1 MKHYIILC
9 NRHESMFGDNWG
21 LFWGHKESEGGY
33 TSDPYLAH
41 RYREDEISN
50 FDDKQ
55 DVPLD
60 IELLN
65 LPVEYTEKESNV
77 WRLIE
82 KGKINSIYKLGLRP
96 KKKNVYCDCCGVELE
111 D

>member
-9 NRHESMFGDNWG
+9 NRHESMFGDNWA

-41 RYREDEISN
+41 RYTEDEIAS
-50 FDDKQ
+50 FDDDQ
-55 DVPLD
+55 DIPLD
-60 IELLN
+60 IELLG
-65 LPVEYTEKESNV
+65 LPVKYTEKQPNV

-82 KGKINSIYKLGLRP
+82 KGTLNNIYKLRLKP
-96 KKKNVYCDCCGVELE
+96 KKKQNYCDYCGEE
-111 D
+111 F